1 MNEETLWIDRAIAA
15 KWRGAY
21 RHHPLA
27 LERSIVEETLKPGA
41 SVARIARQHGIK
53 ANQAFLWRKACR
65 DSLLPESG
73 SALLSVTV
81 TPSMAAD
88 RLPRPR
94 CPADT
99 GSLTIDFGKIRARIE
114 GRLSERWIQL

>member
-1 MNEETLWIDRAIAA
+1 MWIDRRAVAA

-27 LERSIVEETLKPGA
+27 LKRSIVEETLQPDA
-41 SVARIARQHGIK
+41 SVARIARQHGIN
-53 ANQAFLWRKACR
+53 ANQVFLWRKVCR
-65 DSLLPESG
+65 EGLLPESG
-73 SALLSVTV
+73 FALLSVTV

-88 RLPRPR
+88 RLPTPR

-99 GSLTIDFGKIRARIE
+99 GSLTIDFGQIRVRIE
-114 GRLSERWIQL
+114 GLPSERWIHL